1 MTKTSFQTFPETLFG
16 NQLCCI
22 FLDGT
27 MLYDNIL
34 VTVKGV
40 EKNDPDLRKEF

>member
-1 MTKTSFQTFPETLFG
+1 MTKTSIQTFPETLFG

-27 MLYDNIL
+27 RLYDNII
-34 VTVKGV
+34 VTVKGS
-40 EKNDPDLRKEF
+40 EKNDLDLRK